1 MVNLGVL
8 ERQAG
13 NVDVAR
19 DWYRRAVESGHDDGR
34 QRHVNLG
41 VLEDEAGNVD
51 VARDWGGRS
60 SRSRRLGAEPM
71 VNLGVL
77 ETGRGM
83 WMAPL
88 VGAAVIGSRRLAPNA
103 MVNLGVLE
111 DGAGNVD
118 WPAAVGSHDWAP
130 NAMSTSVSW
139 RTRRECD
146 VARDWTAGG
155 GVTHC
160 PTMVNLGVLET
171 RGMWMWPATGGGGR
185 RSTHAPNPVTRVLET
200 GGEWEARTRRR
211 VGRTT
216 TAPNAMVNL
225 GVLDTGRGMWSPT
238 GGAGGRAGHDDRRRT
253 PCQPRCL
260 GDEAGNWMCPRLVGR
275 AVESGHD
282 DWAPKAMF
290 NLAATYHALS
300 GFTVARNWYTRAI
313 EADSAEV
320 SAFAALR
327 LGDLE
332 LDIVGDPYAARA
344 AYERAVAFDD
354 PEQSPLAQLRM
365 ARLDA
370 MELDDEAA
378 EGRLG
383 ALAGVLLDSQIHAE
397 ILAIAGRLEHVERFA
412 AAERWLQRV
421 PSSSPLATA
430 ASLQLAGMFRRLGRG
445 DDAYDMLA
453 SLPAVDA
460 DMQVQALLLR
470 AALLTDSSHRYGS
483 AASSTETSVER
494 RTRVAETVA
503 AIAACVAG
511 LRAGVDGTDAACDGH
526 PSPAAQQR
534 ESDPIVDLLAA
545 ATRLREIEA

>member
-8 ERQAG
+8 EYGAG

-19 DWYRRAVESGHDDGR
+19 DWYRRAVESGHDDWAPNAM
-34 QRHVNLG
+34 VNLG

-51 VARDWGGRS
+51 VARDWYR
-60 SRSRRLGAEPM
+60 
-71 VNLGVL
+71 
-77 ETGRGM
+77 
-83 WMAPL
+83 
-88 VGAAVIGSRRLAPNA
+88 
-103 MVNLGVLE
+103 
-111 DGAGNVD
+111 
-118 WPAAVGSHDWAP
+118 
-130 NAMSTSVSW
+130 
-139 RTRRECD
+139 
-146 VARDWTAGG
+146 
-155 GVTHC
+155 
-160 PTMVNLGVLET
+160 
-171 RGMWMWPATGGGGR
+171 
-185 RSTHAPNPVTRVLET
+185 
-200 GGEWEARTRRR
+200 
-211 VGRTT
+211 
-216 TAPNAMVNL
+216 
-225 GVLDTGRGMWSPT
+225 
-238 GGAGGRAGHDDRRRT
+238 
-253 PCQPRCL
+253 
-260 GDEAGNWMCPRLVGR
+260 R

-290 NLAATYHALS
+290 NLAATCHALS

-445 DDAYDMLA
+445 DDAY
-453 SLPAVDA
+453 
-460 DMQVQALLLR
+460 
-470 AALLTDSSHRYGS
+470 
-483 AASSTETSVER
+483 
-494 RTRVAETVA
+494 
-503 AIAACVAG
+503 
-511 LRAGVDGTDAACDGH
+511 
-526 PSPAAQQR
+526 
-534 ESDPIVDLLAA
+534 
-545 ATRLREIEA
+545 EIEA